1 MKREWDCCILLG
13 KVSSEDQVLLHLE
26 CLDAEQ
32 SLRWGRYQDSAS
44 VGLSLMEDSTVGC
57 FQIHNLQVMRT
68 CTDDLLEEE
77 EAHVALLLLFQ
88 NPRKH
93 GSSWR
98 LNRFDRMFV
107 HQ

>member
-1 MKREWDCCILLG
+1 MLG

-26 CLDAEQ
+26 CLDA
-32 SLRWGRYQDSAS
+32 LRWGRYQDSAS

-77 EAHVALLLLFQ
+77 EAHVALLLPFR

-93 GSSWR
+93 GSS
-98 LNRFDRMFV
+98 
-107 HQ
+107 